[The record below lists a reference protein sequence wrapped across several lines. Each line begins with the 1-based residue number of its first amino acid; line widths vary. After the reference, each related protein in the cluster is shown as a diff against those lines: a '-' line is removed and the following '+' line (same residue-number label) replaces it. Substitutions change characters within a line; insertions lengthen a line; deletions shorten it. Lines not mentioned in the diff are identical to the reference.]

1 MINKFASDDE
11 NEKDQNEDHNDN
23 TMNFYCNLGKE
34 IDSLL
39 FKQEE
44 HQIGKILEVK
54 EDMTTVY
61 WMSGSYSDPWHP
73 CKVRG
78 DLWAEDIAK
87 ITVPCFR
94 LVELVNKD

>member
-1 MINKFASDDE
+1 MKI
-11 NEKDQNEDHNDN
+11 
-23 TMNFYCNLGKE
+23 TMTTKRIFIAIWE

-54 EDMTTVY
+54 EDMTTVN

-78 DLWAEDIAK
+78 DLWTEDIAK

-94 LVELVNKD
+94 LVELVNKG